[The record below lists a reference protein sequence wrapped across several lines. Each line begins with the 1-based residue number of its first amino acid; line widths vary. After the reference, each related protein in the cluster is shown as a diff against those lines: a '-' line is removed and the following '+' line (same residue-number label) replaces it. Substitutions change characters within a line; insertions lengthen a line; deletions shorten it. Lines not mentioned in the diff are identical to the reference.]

1 MKLFQTLGI
10 LLLSLT
16 IQHTAAQSVERTL
29 AFPGADGYAKYITGG
44 RGGKVY
50 YVTSLADCT
59 DENLVPGTLRW
70 ALRTGDDS
78 PRTILFAVN
87 GTIYLNSK
95 LKTKHPNVSI
105 LGQSAPG
112 GGICVTG
119 YPMVINSRN
128 YIVRYVRFRAGD
140 IPALETGGNESYS
153 GLDIE
158 NATNVLLD
166 HCSVTWSMEE
176 CLTMFDNDTTTVQ
189 YCIVGEGL
197 YHSYNV
203 KTTGDDSGRAF
214 AMQWGGDHSNMHHVL
229 ITNCNG
235 RAPRFNGVREAN
247 AWLPG
252 KEGKQYAHD
261 CHIDGD
267 FANNVLYNW
276 GGGHLSYYGG
286 EFYASLFADAP
297 ADLHPYNRVYMRNNY
312 FRPGPATKVN
322 GGSYRHFFHPSGD
335 NAEQVGEWY
344 LSGNHFELSSYYA
357 PSGSNWSDASLAIVN
372 DDNLAGFGTSTSA
385 LDLSANY
392 RSHLLNEITYPLSGY
407 EPVPAEQAYQ
417 EVTHATRGAGAN
429 LPRYDEED
437 QRLVDEAGGRRD
449 GVTPFRGSRASNASR
464 RPGIIDT
471 PADVTFQS
479 GTDAVTTAAGNTY
492 RCYPSLA
499 LRQGERY
506 AIDADADGM
515 PDAYEVS
522 AGLNPTDPT
531 DGAALTENGYTNL
544 ENYLNGLADF
554 TLNNADYQTSD
565 VYVAPGAATR
575 PEQVTITFVNNDP
588 EVEGQVPA
596 PLSIRPGDEVI
607 FSPTWSLYKEG
618 YTLTGW
624 TDGNMTYR
632 FGLGYKAFV
641 EDVTLR
647 PALSANNKGLDDRT
661 EDISLTWDFTLP
673 EAPTLNNTDR
683 GIYVTKGWVDS
694 DSLDVCLRYNGLTL
708 SLPAAAGAVA
718 TVTYKDGA
726 QMDYASTSE
735 VLTLTL
741 ARPEVRNI
749 CITLPYIFDP
759 TGIDFHS
766 VEVGAGTNYELV
778 YGDTLQIDQRPW
790 MHTLGQRRNA
800 YRNCLNPT
808 GNDEVV
814 YSGSDNSLCVP
825 LYGFIVGR
833 SQTSTYKL
841 VAYVKDCARV
851 RTYVSGSNSNGDQM
865 QLTAIPADGSEKSI
879 GYNLHKLNKSS
890 SFSEYFD
897 LELDPTLSYM
907 LEWSSVGGYDMMVGA
922 IKFYDQTA
930 TSVSSGDAS
939 VQWIWDGTCSPNAQ
953 TNPSKA
959 FAGAVATL
967 GEELYTR
974 TYDLGDGET
983 MAVNVLQ
990 RSATSELA
998 DSHVVEF
1005 KVSPNGGYLFTPSLV
1020 SFGRRFT
1027 DQGEGTQGQIDV
1039 YFKYGNEDEEYVRQT
1054 KSTSV
1059 SETIN
1064 IKSSS
1069 ATFAERFR
1077 STSRP
1082 FYVRLYL
1089 RNLPPSEGVVLWNI
1103 QVTGTYQ
1110 SAAAPKYSFATQVLP
1125 AGSGVILQ
1133 TPKGSSFVPESEI
1146 TLLATPVSGY
1156 KFLYW
1161 ADAEGNILSEQAKYV
1176 HSKQAGNELLTAHF
1190 KNLAESDIF
1199 SDGPFQAIVGNA
1211 EELTE
1216 ALAAAKQH
1224 TEGRYYIFLRNGD
1237 YDFGTKALT
1246 AVPQNTSLIGES
1258 QEGVV
1263 IHNCPSTTV
1272 SKYQEETPVLFIDQ
1286 NQNQVYMQDI
1296 TVRQAR
1302 DWSSKTSQGQAIA
1315 IRQRGKQAIYKR
1327 VTLQG
1332 VQDTYYLNKADGTA
1346 YFEDCSIYGEVDFI
1360 YGDGTAFFQRCTL
1373 LPLSSG
1379 AYITAPNTQ
1388 AAYKGLIFNECT
1400 IDRPAGA
1407 KDAVTGYRLGRPW
1420 GDSPAATFLHT
1431 TMNVLPA
1438 ASGWGKMSDG
1448 LVLRFHEYDS
1458 KDAQGQAL
1466 DLSSRSLAAC
1476 SPASGSDSPVLTE
1489 SQASAYTL
1497 EKVFPDWNPADACQL
1512 LSAPTLQEQEGILSW
1527 SPVADAYCY
1536 AIVCDGQVIDFT
1548 TQTSYPCRQTGTYAL
1563 RVVNRMGGLGEAGN
1577 AVKVESTGI
1586 ETIVNEASSAT
1597 YFDLLGRRTAPSA
1610 SGIQLQSGKRVLILK
1625 Q

>member
-1 MKLFQTLGI
+1 M
-10 LLLSLT
+10 LLSLLF
-16 IQHTAAQSVERTL
+16 ACEAQATERVP
-29 AFPGADGYAKYITGG
+29 AFPGADGYAKYVTGG

-50 YVTSLADCT
+50 YVTSLDDCT
-59 DENLVPGTLRW
+59 DDNLVPGTLRW

-95 LKTKHPNVSI
+95 LKTNHPNVSI

-119 YPMVINSRN
+119 YPVVINSRN

-140 IPALETGGNESYS
+140 IPAQETGGNESYS

-235 RAPRFNGVREAN
+235 RAPRFNGVREAD
-247 AWLPG
+247 AWLLG

-297 ADLHPYNRVYMRNNY
+297 EDLHPYNRVYMRNNY

-322 GGSYRHFFHPSGD
+322 GSSYRHFFHPSGD
-335 NAEQVGEWY
+335 NASQVGEWY
-344 LSGNHFELSSYYA
+344 LSGNQFELSSYYA
-357 PSGSNWSDASLAIVN
+357 PSGSNWSDASLTTVN
-372 DDNLAGFGTSTSA
+372 NDNLAGFGTSTSA
-385 LDLSANY
+385 LDMSANY
-392 RSHLLNEITYPLSGY
+392 RTHILNEITYPLSGY

-417 EVTHATRGAGAN
+417 EVTHETRGAGAN

-471 PADVTFQS
+471 PADVTFQG

-499 LRQGERY
+499 LREGEKY
-506 AIDADADGM
+506 AVDADADGM

-522 AGLNPTDPT
+522 VELNPTDPK
-531 DGAALTENGYTNL
+531 DGATLAENGYTNL

-554 TLNNADYQTSD
+554 SLNNADYQTSD
-565 VYVAPGAATR
+565 VYVAPGAAIQ
-575 PEQVTITFVNNDP
+575 PEQVTISFVNNDP

-632 FGLGYKAFV
+632 FDLSYKAFV

-661 EDISLTWDFTLP
+661 EDITLTWDFTLP

-694 DSLDVCLRYNGLTL
+694 DSLDICLRYNGLTL

-718 TVTYKDGA
+718 TVTYSDGA
-726 QMDYASTSE
+726 QMDYASTNE

-749 CITLPYIFDP
+749 SITLPYIFDP

-800 YRNCLNPT
+800 YRNCLDPT
-808 GNDEVV
+808 GNDEVI
-814 YSGSDNSLCVP
+814 YSGSDNSLCTP
-825 LYGFIVGR
+825 LHGFIVGR

-851 RTYVSGSNSNGDQM
+851 RTYVSGSNSNGDQV
-865 QLTAIPADGSEKSI
+865 QLTAIPADGSEKSN
-879 GYNLHKLNKSS
+879 GYNLHKLYKSS

-907 LEWSSVGGYDMMVGA
+907 LVWSSVSGYDMMLGA
-922 IKFYDQTA
+922 MKFYDQTA
-930 TSVSSGDAS
+930 TSVSSGDAT
-939 VQWIWDGTCSPNAQ
+939 VQWNWNGAFTPEGQ
-953 TNPSKA
+953 TDPSKA

-967 GEELYTR
+967 GEQLFSR
-974 TYDLGDGET
+974 TYDLGDSET
-983 MAVNVLQ
+983 SAINVLQ
-990 RSATSELA
+990 HSTTSELA
-998 DSHVVEF
+998 DSHVIEF
-1005 KVSPNGGYLFTPSLV
+1005 KISPNGGYLFTPTQV
-1020 SFGRRFT
+1020 SFCRRFT
-1027 DQGEGTQGQIDV
+1027 NQGEGAQGQIDV
-1039 YFKYGNEDEEYVRQT
+1039 YFKYGNDEEEYVRQT
-1054 KSTSV
+1054 KSISV
-1059 SETIN
+1059 TETIN

-1069 ATFAERFR
+1069 TTFAERFR
-1077 STSRP
+1077 ATSRP
-1082 FYVRLYL
+1082 FYVRLYI
-1089 RNLPPSEGVVLWNI
+1089 RNLPTSQGVVLWNI
-1103 QVTGTYQ
+1103 KVLGTYQ
-1110 SAAAPKYSFATQVLP
+1110 SVAATKYSFATQVLP
-1125 AGSGVILQ
+1125 AGSGVISQ
-1133 TPKGSSFVPESEI
+1133 TPKGNSFVPESEI

-1161 ADAEGNILSEQAKYV
+1161 TDAEGNILSEQTKYV
-1176 HSKQAGNELLTAHF
+1176 HSKQEGDELLTAHF

-1199 SDGPFQAIVGNA
+1199 SDGPFQAIVSNA
-1211 EELTE
+1211 SELTE
-1216 ALAAAKQH
+1216 ALAAARQH

-1237 YDFGTKALT
+1237 YDFGTTALT
-1246 AVPQNTSLIGES
+1246 AIPQNTSLIGEDQAS
-1258 QEGVV
+1258 VLLF
-1263 IHNCPSTTV
+1263 NTPSADV
-1272 SKYQEETPVLFIDQ
+1272 AKYQEETPVLFIDQ
-1286 NQNQVYMQDI
+1286 NQNNVYLQDL

-1302 DWSSKTSQGQAIA
+1302 DWNDKTSRGQAIA
-1315 IRQRGKQAIYKR
+1315 LRQRGKQAIYKR
-1327 VTLQG
+1327 VSLQG

-1346 YFEDCSIYGEVDFI
+1346 YFEDCSIAGEVDFI
-1360 YGDGTAFFQRCTL
+1360 YGDGTAFFQHCSL
-1373 LPLSSG
+1373 LPLSKS
-1379 AYITAPNTQ
+1379 AIITAPNTQ
-1388 AAYKGLIFNECT
+1388 AEYRGMVFNECS
-1400 IDRPAGA
+1400 IERSPEA
-1407 KDAVTGYRLGRPW
+1407 KDAVTGYCLGRPW

-1431 TMNVLPA
+1431 TMRVLP
-1438 ASGWGKMSDG
+1438 SSEGWSHMSDG
-1448 LVLRFHEYDS
+1448 LVVRFHEYDS
-1458 KDAQGQAL
+1458 RDAQGQPL
-1466 DLSSRSLAAC
+1466 DLSARSIAAC
-1476 SPASGSDSPVLTE
+1476 APAQGSDAPVLTE
-1489 SQASAYTL
+1489 SQAATYALS
-1497 EKVFPDWNPADACQL
+1497 EVFPNWNPAEATTL
-1512 LSAPTLQEQEGILSW
+1512 LSAPMLQTSEGVLSW
-1527 SPVADAYCY
+1527 TTVADAYCY
-1536 AIVCDGQVIDFT
+1536 AIVRDGRVVDFT
-1548 TQTSYPCRQTGTYAL
+1548 SQNTYPCYQTGQYAI
-1563 RVVNRMGGLGEAGN
+1563 RVANHMGGLGN
-1577 AVKVESTGI
+1577 TSNTVEVETTGI
-1586 ETIVNEASSAT
+1586 STSPIAPTPTTS
-1597 YFDLLGRRTAPSA
+1597 FDLYGRRRTVSPS
-1610 SGIQLQSGKRVLILK
+1610 GLLLQRGKSLLVR
-1625 Q
+1625 

>member
-16 IQHTAAQSVERTL
+16 IQHTTAPAADRPL

-50 YVTSLADCT
+50 YVTSLDDCT

-95 LKTKHPNVSI
+95 LKTNHPNVSI

-119 YPMVINSRN
+119 YPVVINSRN

-312 FRPGPATKVN
+312 FRPGPSTKLN

-372 DDNLAGFGTSTSA
+372 NDNLAGFGTSTSA

-449 GVTPFRGSRASNASR
+449 GVTPFHGSRASNASR

-479 GTDAVTTAAGNTY
+479 GPDAVTTAAGNTY

-522 AGLNPTDPT
+522 VGLNPTDPT
-531 DGAALTENGYTNL
+531 DGAALTETGYTNL

-607 FSPTWSLYKEG
+607 FAPTWSLYKEG

-647 PALSANNKGLDDRT
+647 PALSANNKELDDRT
-661 EDISLTWDFTLP
+661 EDISLAWDFTLP

-683 GIYVTKGWVDS
+683 GIYVAKGWVDS

-749 CITLPYIFDP
+749 SITLPYIFDP

-800 YRNCLNPT
+800 YRNCLDPT
-808 GNDEVV
+808 GNDEVI

-879 GYNLHKLNKSS
+879 GYNLHKLNKSG

-907 LEWSSVGGYDMMVGA
+907 LEWSSVSGYDMMVGA
-922 IKFYDQTA
+922 IKFYDASAASAKSGEVSAEWTWQDFTTDGNVPTSALTEPDKVFVQSDVHIGEGWGSREVFNNAIAHKPDAAIGNERDARYAVQFCLRPAAGFKFKPTRVSFYISMSGSCTFDVDIQQGTA
-930 TSVSSGDAS
+930 APIVVKEKDQATPTLTQHIYDV
-939 VQWIWDGTCSPNAQ
+939 
-953 TNPSKA
+953 
-959 FAGAVATL
+959 AGAALTSD
-967 GEELYTR
+967 EC
-974 TYDLGDGET
+974 
-983 MAVNVLQ
+983 VLTIYPYA
-990 RSATSELA
+990 SATASATARRFALHSIVVEGEY
-998 DSHVVEF
+998 DSHVVKHKLTTQASPAEGGVIS
-1005 KVSPNGGYLFTPSLV
+1005 VSPK
-1020 SFGRRFT
+1020 
-1027 DQGEGTQGQIDV
+1027 GTM
-1039 YFKYGNEDEEYVRQT
+1039 FA
-1054 KSTSV
+1054 
-1059 SETIN
+1059 ETAQVVL
-1064 IKSSS
+1064 S
-1069 ATFAERFR
+1069 ATPTNGFLFQHW
-1077 STSRP
+1077 T
-1082 FYVRLYL
+1082 
-1089 RNLPPSEGVVLWNI
+1089 NG
-1103 QVTGTYQ
+1103 
-1110 SAAAPKYSFATQVLP
+1110 
-1125 AGSGVILQ
+1125 AG
-1133 TPKGSSFVPESEI
+1133 
-1146 TLLATPVSGY
+1146 
-1156 KFLYW
+1156 
-1161 ADAEGNILSEQAKYV
+1161 DILSNEAKFTYTV
-1176 HSKQAGNELLTAHF
+1176 GDTDELLTAHF

-1263 IHNCPSTTV
+1263 IHNCPAATV
-1272 SKYQEETPVLFIDQ
+1272 TKYQEETPVLFIDQ

-1388 AAYKGLIFNECT
+1388 TAYLGMVFNHCV

-1438 ASGWGKMSDG
+1438 ASGWGKMNDG

-1458 KDAQGQAL
+1458 KDAQGQAI

-1527 SPVADAYCY
+1527 TPVADAYCY

-1548 TQTSYPCRQTGTYAL
+1548 TQTFYPCRQTGSYTL

-1577 AVKVESTGI
+1577 VVKVESTGI
-1586 ETIVNEASSAT
+1586 ETITSEAPSAA
-1597 YFDLLGRRTAPSA
+1597 YFDLLGRRTVPSA

-1625 Q
+1625 K